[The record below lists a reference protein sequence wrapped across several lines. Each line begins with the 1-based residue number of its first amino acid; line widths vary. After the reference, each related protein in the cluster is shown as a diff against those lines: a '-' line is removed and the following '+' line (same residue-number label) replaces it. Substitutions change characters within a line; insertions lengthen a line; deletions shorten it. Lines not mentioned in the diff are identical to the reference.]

1 MPHAVT
7 CAILGVSVSW
17 FYKWVHREPTPT
29 EVRRSELDAAVKA
42 AFEASKRTYG
52 SPRIHADLVEA
63 GWTVSV
69 NTVAD
74 SMRRQGLQ
82 GRKPKRRK
90 GTTKQDKTAPKFP
103 DRLKRDF
110 TAPEANVK
118 WCGDMTEIPTDEGKL
133 YLATVLD
140 LFSRKLLASPTA
152 EHPDAEL
159 ASDAIKMAAAVRGG
173 RTVIDGVIFHT
184 DRGST
189 YTAKD
194 FTKLC
199 RRLGFSSRWA
209 GSGRVSITPPRRRS
223 SPPSSMR
230 CCPGIISAPAPRPAQ
245 SSSPGA
251 RTSTTSNAGTARRR
265 CWLRTSTRESLPS
278 SRTQLKRSLHDFRGN
293 PHCPDVAI
301 KRPDLRARDGA
312 SSNQLAHPCSSSRDW
327 DARAK

>member
-1 MPHAVT
+1 MSVARFIADQRTMYRVPQVVC

-118 WCGDMTEIPTDEGKL
+118 WCGDMTEIPM
-133 YLATVLD
+133 
-140 LFSRKLLASPTA
+140 RASCTSP
-152 EHPDAEL
+152 
-159 ASDAIKMAAAVRGG
+159 ASCWPA
-173 RTVIDGVIFHT
+173 
-184 DRGST
+184 
-189 YTAKD
+189 
-194 FTKLC
+194 
-199 RRLGFSSRWA
+199 
-209 GSGRVSITPPRRRS
+209 RRRS
-223 SPPSSMR
+223 IRMR
-230 CCPGIISAPAPRPAQ
+230 NWPAMR
-245 SSSPGA
+245 S
-251 RTSTTSNAGTARRR
+251 RWLLR
-265 CWLRTSTRESLPS
+265 C
-278 SRTQLKRSLHDFRGN
+278 
-293 PHCPDVAI
+293 VV
-301 KRPDLRARDGA
+301 
-312 SSNQLAHPCSSSRDW
+312 
-327 DARAK
+327 DAR